1 MRLKSYEL
9 TEQYAYT
16 QQVYYDYTIKV
27 NYSKPFFFV
36 KKKIRQFIN
45 SLIFKAYSEL
55 FIWYNNINND

>member
-27 NYSKPFFFV
+27 NYSKPFFC
-36 KKKIRQFIN
+36 KKKKLD
-45 SLIFKAYSEL
+45 SL
-55 FIWYNNINND
+55 